1 MGSKLKFCEQDCF
14 PTKRILR
21 IMNFQPRDSHASL
34 VFKSNNVLKFEDKIL
49 IENLLLISKSINNL
63 SPIFN
68 G

>member
-1 MGSKLKFCEQDCF
+1 
-14 PTKRILR
+14 
-21 IMNFQPRDSHASL
+21 MNFQPRDSHSSL